1 MLGEDERKVK
11 EKANERKKERNDNSK
26 QLMGFSMT
34 SNWFQQEIDG
44 YFHWI
49 CVMDG
54 LTRKGRWMKVGG
66 LTN

>member
-11 EKANERKKERNDNSK
+11 EKANERKKERNDNWK

-44 YFHWI
+44 YFH
-49 CVMDG
+49 
-54 LTRKGRWMKVGG
+54 
-66 LTN
+66 

>member
-44 YFHWI
+44 YFHS
-49 CVMDG
+49 
-54 LTRKGRWMKVGG
+54 REFSY
-66 LTN
+66 TNTFLRRD